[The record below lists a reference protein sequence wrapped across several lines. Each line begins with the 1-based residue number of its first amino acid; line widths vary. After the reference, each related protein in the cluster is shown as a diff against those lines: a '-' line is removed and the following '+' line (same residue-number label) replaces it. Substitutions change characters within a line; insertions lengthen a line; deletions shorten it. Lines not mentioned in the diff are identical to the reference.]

1 VPHVVASRNSRG
13 GGALALTLTL
23 VACQAD
29 PTSTTLTPASVRRD
43 SVSVGLAVAHR
54 LERTAANA
62 NTCRVRET
70 ARDAAGRVVGFQGA
84 KSERVQVTPGARDT
98 VLAHYTIWHFDPSG
112 KQLAE
117 AECILRRG
125 ESASAFALGFFT
137 TKAGRPAPLSGL
149 GTFSALGTT
158 PVTGTSAIGA
168 GTTCYWIA
176 DTWNV
181 TCGGVTCYAL
191 FNTRAA
197 VNQRWQSAMAAD
209 TAVRVPVGASA
220 NVWAWECTNG
230 GALSL
235 NGNGT
240 ATYFP
245 PGSGGGDDGGSGGP
259 GNPCGGGGTGEP
271 GGEGGFD
278 NLWWGAS
285 CDSVSLAGTVC
296 DPRISPNV
304 DTTLACN
311 RDRTAREDSM
321 IAKARSEYLRVDF
334 SGDTVAARECS
345 YLDSLV
351 SVGLAATLNGK
362 QLFSTGKDDS
372 GSPPHWGV
380 GSSGFAHVDPRTYAA
395 IDSAP
400 NDPARWRRLAA
411 TLLHEA
417 AHAWGDKEHP
427 NGLNGDG
434 VYTDPYFR
442 RLNPTA
448 LDSLTCL
455 R

>member
-1 VPHVVASRNSRG
+1 VPHVVASRNSR

-29 PTSTTLTPASVRRD
+29 PTSTALTPAALRRD

-125 ESASAFALGFFT
+125 EAASTFALGFFT
-137 TKAGRPAPLSGL
+137 TKAGRPTPLSGL
-149 GTFSALGTT
+149 GAFSALGTT

-168 GTTCYWIA
+168 GTSCYWIA

-197 VNQRWQSAMAAD
+197 ASRRGQSEVAAD
-209 TAVRVPVGASA
+209 TAVRVPVGPSA

-245 PGSGGGDDGGSGGP
+245 PGSGGGDGGGSGGP

-278 NLWWGAS
+278 YLWWGAS
-285 CDSVSLAGTVC
+285 CDSVPLGTPLAC
-296 DPRISPNV
+296 DPAINLCWDTLRIA
-304 DTTLACN
+304 D
-311 RDRTAREDSM
+311 
-321 IAKARSEYLRVDF
+321 K
-334 SGDTVAARECS
+334 
-345 YLDSLV
+345 
-351 SVGLAATLNGK
+351 
-362 QLFSTGKDDS
+362 
-372 GSPPHWGV
+372 
-380 GSSGFAHVDPRTYAA
+380 AA
-395 IDSAP
+395 IDSGLARVLP
-400 NDPARWRRLAA
+400 VDGYPTEDQGVMCDSLLRRARWLLANGRVFRGNAAILDGPDPHSAFAHQHPAGSGQWRVHIDGDILNIA
-411 TLLHEA
+411 TNSGHLNQDIFVNIVATSLLHEA
-417 AHAWGDKEHP
+417 AHTLEMHHANSAP
-427 NGLNGDG
+427 P
-434 VYTDPYFR
+434 YTERPFNYV
-442 RLNPTA
+442 NPGMVPI
-448 LDSLTCL
+448 TCVP
-455 R
+455 